1 MRACP
6 IPSSCV
12 LEWIRFFP
20 RFHSGPIR
28 YRLWAAEASGGRFL
42 AVGNPARGILR
53 GPDGLTER
61 HPLTHHEILRLVEP
75 FTRRGRH
82 VDLSAT
88 DRIERRLV
96 FKPVVHGSE
105 MPAFAGA
112 CEILQLENPR
122 SEVYRLIR
130 TLTLRVGNGEVDNGR
145 PRIRETCWTAS
156 RLFRR
161 SASFSWS
168 AIFPLPTATGWS
180 RPTTPAGDGP
190 QPMRMVLTSAEARL
204 ENLTLALKAE
214 TGKGYPAE
222 FELSSQPDDPPLDLP
237 DDLLATLGW
246 NWKVL
251 RRRGTG
257 WTGDLRVPRN
267 EPDRSRRIEIALERT
282 VAHLARTLSEPPRR
296 FHERLVRERWTV
308 VLRRMTPLLLSVAL
322 IAGGFGLMF
331 VDIPQ
336 GSLMQMLI
344 LNSPPLLLVVVFGMR
359 ELPRFE
365 IPPLPR
371 PSNAPSWFSLREG
384 QPAD

>member
-1 MRACP
+1 M
-6 IPSSCV
+6 
-12 LEWIRFFP
+12 
-20 RFHSGPIR
+20 
-28 YRLWAAEASGGRFL
+28 
-42 AVGNPARGILR
+42 
-53 GPDGLTER
+53 TEQ
-61 HPLTHHEILRLVEP
+61 HPLTHHEILRLIEP

-88 DRIERRLV
+88 DRIERRIV
-96 FKPVVHGSE
+96 FKPVVHGGE
-105 MPAFAGA
+105 MPACAGA

-130 TLTLRVGNGEVDNGR
+130 TLTLSSGATAKLITEGPNPGDLLDRIETVPPQRQFQLVGDI
-145 PRIRETCWTAS
+145 PIAHS
-156 RLFRR
+156 YRLEP
-161 SASFSWS
+161 AND
-168 AIFPLPTATGWS
+168 
-180 RPTTPAGDGP
+180 PAGDGP

-237 DDLLATLGW
+237 EDLLATLGW
-246 NWKVL
+246 DWKVL
-251 RRRGTG
+251 RRRGTS
-257 WTGDLRVPRN
+257 WTSNLRVPRN
-267 EPDRSRRIEIALERT
+267 EPDRSRRIETALERT

-344 LNSPPLLLVVVFGMR
+344 LNSPPLLLVGVFGMR

-371 PSNAPSWFSLREG
+371 PSDAPSWLKAPDSRLT
-384 QPAD
+384 

>member
-1 MRACP
+1 
-6 IPSSCV
+6 
-12 LEWIRFFP
+12 
-20 RFHSGPIR
+20 
-28 YRLWAAEASGGRFL
+28 
-42 AVGNPARGILR
+42 
-53 GPDGLTER
+53 LTEL
-61 HPLTHHEILRLVEP
+61 HPLTHHEILLLVEP

-88 DRIERRLV
+88 NRIERRLV
-96 FKPVVHGSE
+96 FKPIVHGDD
-105 MPAFAGA
+105 MPACAGA

-122 SEVYRLIR
+122 SEIYRLIR
-130 TLTLRVGNGEVDNGR
+130 TLTLSSGATAKLITEGPNPGDLLARIESVPPQRQFQLVGDI
-145 PRIRETCWTAS
+145 PIAHS
-156 RLFRR
+156 YRLE
-161 SASFSWS
+161 
-168 AIFPLPTATGWS
+168 PMP
-180 RPTTPAGDGP
+180 GDGA

-222 FELSSQPDDPPLDLP
+222 IELSSKPEDPLDLP

-251 RRRGTG
+251 RRRGTS
-257 WTGDLRVPRN
+257 WTSNLRVPRN
-267 EPDRSRRIEIALERT
+267 EPDRSRRIEVALEQT
-282 VAHLARTLSEPPRR
+282 VAHLARTLAEPPRR

-344 LNSPPLLLVVVFGMR
+344 LNSPPLLLVMVFGMR

-371 PSNAPSWFSLREG
+371 PSTAPSWLKAPDSRLT
-384 QPAD
+384 

>member
-1 MRACP
+1 
-6 IPSSCV
+6 V
-12 LEWIRFFP
+12 
-20 RFHSGPIR
+20 
-28 YRLWAAEASGGRFL
+28 
-42 AVGNPARGILR
+42 
-53 GPDGLTER
+53 TEL

-75 FTRRGRH
+75 FTRRGRQ

-88 DRIERRLV
+88 NRIERRLV
-96 FKPVVHGSE
+96 FKPILHTSE
-105 MPAFAGA
+105 IPAYAGA
-112 CEILQLENPR
+112 SETLQLENPR
-122 SEVYRLIR
+122 PEVYRLIR
-130 TLTLRVGNGEVDNGR
+130 TLTVRSGATAKLLTEGPNPDDLLA
-145 PRIRETCWTAS
+145 RIETVPPQRQLQLVADIPIARS
-156 RLFRR
+156 YRLE
-161 SASFSWS
+161 
-168 AIFPLPTATGWS
+168 PMP
-180 RPTTPAGDGP
+180 GDGA

-204 ENLTLALKAE
+204 DSLTLALKAE

-222 FELSSQPDDPPLDLP
+222 IELSPKPEDPLDLP

-246 NWKVL
+246 DWKVL

-257 WTGDLRVPRN
+257 WTGNLRVPRN
-267 EPDRSRRIEIALERT
+267 EPDRSQRIEVAMERT
-282 VAHLARTLSEPPRR
+282 VAHLARTLAEPPRR

-344 LNSPPLLLVVVFGMR
+344 LNSPPLLLVMVFGMR

-371 PSNAPSWFSLREG
+371 PSNAPSWFPLREG
-384 QPAD
+384 REGSRQSADLK